1 MKAVGRKSTTRDS
14 SADAHIKEKPEPAFL
29 SPLQMLLLLALMF
42 MQLLLEDKRE
52 RMKHKNHS
60 LVGAGLRGC

>member
-1 MKAVGRKSTTRDS
+1 MKFKEERKNQMKAVGRKSTTRDS

-42 MQLLLEDKRE
+42 MQLLSEDKRE
-52 RMKHKNHS
+52 R
-60 LVGAGLRGC
+60 G